1 MYGYGLKQRTRRT
14 TLARAVAAALLALLA
29 VACGGGRGGTVG
41 TVPAVTGI
49 DWTVD
54 SVTVDGTTL
63 RAPARAH
70 VKIDDGRAAGSFGCN
85 QFSGTAQI
93 TGDQFRLSHVRT
105 TRMACDNARMTFE
118 RTLSRTLTSG
128 PLTMTGEGKKL
139 TLTASGGDRV
149 QLSKA

>member
-1 MYGYGLKQRTRRT
+1 MTLT
-14 TLARAVAAALLALLA
+14 TAVAALLVLLA
-29 VACGGGRGGTVG
+29 VACGSERGGTVG
-41 TVPAVTGI
+41 TGPAVTGI

-54 SVTVDGTTL
+54 SVTVDGATL
-63 RAPARAH
+63 RAPAHAH
-70 VKIDDGRAAGSFGCN
+70 MKIEDGRAAGGFGCN
-85 QFSGTAQI
+85 GFSGTAQI

-118 RTLSRTLTSG
+118 RALSRTLTSG
-128 PLTMTGEGKKL
+128 PLTMTGEGREL